1 MREVSAYVTQQF
13 NRYVMGVE
21 SLDTFDQFYR
31 QLKEMGIETVLENHQ
46 EAYDL
51 MYQKLK
57 SQPAFCIRSGSLCFG
72 KIRVFSSEHPP
83 SHLFAELG
91 AGSLALS
98 PFGVHG
104 AGFTLF

>member
-51 MYQKLK
+51 MYQNKN
-57 SQPAFCIRSGSLCFG
+57 QPAFCIRSGSLCFG

-83 SHLFAELG
+83 SHLFQNLG
-91 AGSLALS
+91 LAL
-98 PFGVHG
+98 
-104 AGFTLF
+104 LR

>member
-1 MREVSAYVTQQF
+1 MNQNYRRKTEKVYHGLRGLIPVCVKSTAYVTQQF

-51 MYQKLK
+51 MYQK
-57 SQPAFCIRSGSLCFG
+57 
-72 KIRVFSSEHPP
+72 
-83 SHLFAELG
+83 
-91 AGSLALS
+91 
-98 PFGVHG
+98 
-104 AGFTLF
+104 